1 MLKSEPSGAPKK
13 RPFGR
18 PLVQGVLKK
27 SSSPVQTAIKASH
40 ENGGLFAFL
49 YCCFENT
56 GGGFPRSFGA
66 VQTAK

>member
-27 SSSPVQTAIKASH
+27 SSSPVQTAKALKKL
-40 ENGGLFAFL
+40 GAFL
-49 YCCFENT
+49 VFILSLLLSL
-56 GGGFPRSFGA
+56 F
-66 VQTAK
+66 